1 MLLRYILAWI
11 PMIAIAIF
19 NATIRETTYGKYFS
33 ELRSHQISTITGVL
47 FFGLYIWGITQLWG
61 FTSMTEALLVG
72 LIWLGLTV
80 IFEFGFGRYVAKHS
94 WEKLL
99 GDYNIL
105 AGRIWIIIL
114 IWLAIAPML
123 FYKLLG

>member
-1 MLLRYILAWI
+1 MILRYILAWI
-11 PMIAIAIF
+11 PMVVIAII
-19 NATIRETTYGKYFS
+19 NGTIRETTYGKYVS

-47 FFGLYIWGITQLWG
+47 LFGLYIGGLTQLWG
-61 FTSMTEALLVG
+61 FASITEALIVG

-80 IFEFGFGRYVAKHS
+80 VFEFGFGHYVAGNS

-99 GDYNIL
+99 ADYNIV
-105 AGRIWIIIL
+105 AGRIWIIVL
-114 IWLAIAPML
+114 IWITIAPML